1 MLIRILT
8 SIILIF
14 SILFLPFWLSAIL
27 VFAGM
32 AYFSFFWEGVGIL
45 FISDLLYGVRETKF
59 YGVIFV
65 SLIVGVIML
74 AVIEIFKKKLKFY
87 A

>member
-14 SILFLPFWLSAIL
+14 SVLFLPFWLSVIL

-32 AYFSFFWEGVGIL
+32 AYFSFFWEGVVAL
-45 FISDLLYGVRETKF
+45 LISDLLYGVREVKF
-59 YGVIFV
+59 FGVIFV

-74 AVIEIFKKKLKFY
+74 AVIEILKKKTRLR
-87 A
+87 